1 MWLIE
6 ATRHNVLQLD
16 DRGIER
22 ALPEFVGRPTLVKG
36 NRQPL
41 FGGMRLVLD
50 VHDRVLGSTL

>member
-36 NRQPL
+36 TASRSSAAWADCP
-41 FGGMRLVLD
+41 RT
-50 VHDRVLGSTL
+50 RS